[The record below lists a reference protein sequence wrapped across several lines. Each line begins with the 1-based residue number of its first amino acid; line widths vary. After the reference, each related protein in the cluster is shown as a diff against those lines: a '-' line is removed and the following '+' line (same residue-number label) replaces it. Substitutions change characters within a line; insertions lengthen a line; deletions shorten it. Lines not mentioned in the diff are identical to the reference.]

1 MKKYLTA
8 MLLAVFMTFGASAAM
23 AASLTLTVDGLA
35 FNAEEKQDVM
45 GTGTS
50 RNADGKTD
58 AAFELAVSGAQ
69 AIKEISLKNETTGK
83 VWSTSPS
90 GTTELLLV
98 KDARGS
104 IVNSS
109 GRMPVTPVLI
119 AADFTLYIG
128 DAASAI
134 AKDSTFTVSVTLI
147 DKTVVTGKA
156 TVKAVAQ
163 SAAAQQPTTP
173 TPEKKPDAA
182 ATDGITSF
190 ESRGKSEHDFAGT
203 GEKVGSDGKE
213 DFRFDTTLSFK
224 DAVVKGVKITAA
236 AGSQKA
242 EWDTVAGNKLPV
254 ITLIDKEN
262 NITNKTDGTVSFA
275 VKGTASYTM
284 LVQDNAG
291 ILSAQDAKIKI
302 LISLADGRMFE
313 KDAVK
318 GKVIAAKD
326 TFAVEYRGTAKYDF
340 VGAGEKMES
349 NMNPDRFISAVIN
362 TAGTI
367 TGVRV
372 KDTKTGKIWDT
383 ISGNK
388 NPLVAVMNMKGERS
402 NKSDGTV
409 SLAIKDTTELLFC
422 FDEED
427 EKASGP
433 YQVTLVL
440 ANGQLMEAATGTLKP
455 STAAQGSEVTKADRA
470 VVITSK
476 KPAAINI
483 DLVGKNKKKG
493 ASGAKDMSLNVQI
506 TGKGSITAM
515 VLTGTDGRGWDTL
528 ASNNGRWL
536 LGVRMGSK
544 MLNATNGTVKIAVNG
559 TKTYQLLMQNN
570 GKLTAKTGKFTLTTT
585 WGDGEVTETELT
597 W

>member
-1 MKKYLTA
+1 
-8 MLLAVFMTFGASAAM
+8 MLLAAFVAFGASAAM
-23 AASLTLTVDGLA
+23 AASLTLTVEGLA

-50 RNADGKTD
+50 RTADGKTD
-58 AAFELAVSGAQ
+58 AAFDLAVSGAQ

-98 KDARGS
+98 KDSRGN
-104 IVNSS
+104 IVNSA

-163 SAAAQQPTTP
+163 STTTQQPATP
-173 TPEKKPDAA
+173 TTEKKPDAA

-213 DFRFDTTLSFK
+213 DFRFDAVLSFK
-224 DAVVKGVKITAA
+224 DAVVKGIKITAV
-236 AGSQKA
+236 AGSKKS
-242 EWDTVAGNKLPV
+242 EWDTVAGNKLPI

-262 NITNKTDGTVSFA
+262 NITNKTDGTVSFT
-275 VKGTASYTM
+275 VKGTAAYTM

-291 ILSAQDAKIKI
+291 ILSASDAKVKI

-326 TFAVEYRGTAKYDF
+326 TLAVEYKGVAKYDF
-340 VGAGEKMES
+340 VGASEKMES

-367 TGVRV
+367 TGVRI

-383 ISGNK
+383 IDGNK
-388 NPLVAVMNMKGERS
+388 NPLVAVMNMKGEKS
-402 NKSDGTV
+402 NKNDGTI
-409 SLAIKDTTELLFC
+409 SLAVKDTTELLFC

-427 EKASGP
+427 DKAAGP

-440 ANGQLMEAATGTLKP
+440 SNGQLMEASTGSAGT
-455 STAAQGSEVTKADRA
+455 TAAKTETSVSKADRA
-470 VVITSK
+470 VKFTSK
-476 KPAAINI
+476 KPAIINV

-493 ASGAKDMSLNVQI
+493 ASGAKDMSLNLTI
-506 TGKGSITAM
+506 TGKGNITAM
-515 VLTGTDGRGWDTL
+515 VLTGADGRGWDTL
-528 ASNNGRWL
+528 SSNNGRWL

-544 MLNATNGTVKIAVNG
+544 MLNAANGTVKIAVNG
-559 TKTYQLLMQNN
+559 TKSYQLLMQDN
-570 GKLTAKTGKFTLTTT
+570 GKLAAKTGRFSLTTT
-585 WGDGEVTETELT
+585 WGDGEVTETELI